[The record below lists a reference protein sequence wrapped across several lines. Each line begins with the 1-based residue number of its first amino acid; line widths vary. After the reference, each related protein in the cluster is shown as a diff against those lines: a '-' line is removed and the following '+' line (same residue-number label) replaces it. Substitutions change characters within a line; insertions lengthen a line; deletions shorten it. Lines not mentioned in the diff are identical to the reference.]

1 MTAACSWLAKNV
13 GVQIKHQNLS
23 ARIAKNEH
31 LQQVRRKIEESTLD
45 FAESKL
51 FELLSQGDKTAIIFY
66 LKCKGKH
73 RGYVE
78 RQKVTGEDG
87 SPLNPPNIVVNFVP
101 GADDDGTDEGLP
113 LYAPGCIR
121 IRLGPSEL
129 PAWFHVVCG
138 MSVEDAK
145 KLLDDHKK
153 QKEQSKTEAER
164 MQEAI
169 ENARKESDAT
179 KAASSCFCVSSAHAL
194 RMRSLTYLFALAPN
208 VSGRIRRRDRCRRSR
223 SRRGKTIS
231 RLPCRSRLRV
241 RSRL

>member
-138 MSVEDAK
+138 RIQRPRSVRAVH
-145 KLLDDHKK
+145 DD
-153 QKEQSKTEAER
+153 
-164 MQEAI
+164 
-169 ENARKESDAT
+169 
-179 KAASSCFCVSSAHAL
+179 
-194 RMRSLTYLFALAPN
+194 
-208 VSGRIRRRDRCRRSR
+208 G
-223 SRRGKTIS
+223 
-231 RLPCRSRLRV
+231 
-241 RSRL
+241 